1 MRVAVVGAGIAGI
14 ACARVLA
21 AGGHEVVVLDR
32 GRVPGGRMA
41 SRTLDDRV
49 VDLGASY
56 LVARDPAFTAVVADW
71 QQRGL
76 ARPWTTQFA
85 VWDGGL
91 QPPKPGPTRWAAPR
105 GLRSLVADLA
115 TGLDVR
121 QGVDVTSAGQ
131 GRADD
136 QAYDEVVLAM
146 PDPQAL
152 RLLDDSCP
160 QERALLEGRAWHPV
174 LALAARAPRRSWDW
188 DGLFVH
194 GSKVL
199 EWVADD
205 GSRRGDGA
213 PVLVAHSTPSF
224 AAQHLQ
230 DPAGAA
236 PELVAAL
243 APLLGR
249 AEVRPDTSPHV
260 RPDTSPQVRPA
271 APAPAAAPAPV
282 QLTVQRVQRWSFAKP
297 ADAREQPF
305 HRGRVSLCGD
315 GWGASKVEAAWL
327 SGTALGQDLC
337 S

>member
-21 AGGHEVVVLDR
+21 TGGHQVVVLDR

-41 SRTLDDRV
+41 SRTLGDRV

-71 QQRGL
+71 QRRGL
-76 ARPWTTQFA
+76 ARPWTTEFA

-91 QPPKPGPTRWAAPR
+91 RPPKPGPTRWAAPR

-121 QGVDVTSAGQ
+121 QGVDVTSAGR
-131 GRADD
+131 GRVDD
-136 QAYDEVVLAM
+136 RSYDEVVLAM

-160 QERALLEGRAWHPV
+160 QERALLDGRAWHPV
-174 LALAARAPRRSWDW
+174 LALAARVPRRTWDW

-194 GSKVL
+194 GSEVL

-224 AAQHLQ
+224 AAGHLE
-230 DPAGAA
+230 DPAAA
-236 PELVAAL
+236 GPELAAAL
-243 APLLGR
+243 APLIGQGP
-249 AEVRPDTSPHV
+249 VPSVTS
-260 RPDTSPQVRPA
+260 
-271 APAPAAAPAPV
+271 APAPARVPAE
-282 QLTVQRVQRWSFAKP
+282 LRVQRVQRWTFAKP
-297 ADAREQPF
+297 ADTREQLF

-327 SGTALGQDLC
+327 SGTALGHDLC